1 MTTTVADLL
10 KTKTLGAITVPSDAT
25 VGAAIETM
33 YLHRVGAVIVAEVG
47 DETHPVGIFTE
58 RDILR
63 LYAEG
68 HHDFATQTIGE
79 HMTKQLVVGAPS
91 NRLDDVLAL
100 MTERRFRHMPV
111 LDNGQ
116 LIGVISI
123 GDLVK
128 AKLARATADADAL
141 RDYIHT

>member
-1 MTTTVADLL
+1 MLTIADLL
-10 KTKTLGAITVPSDAT
+10 KNKTLGAITVPPDAT
-25 VGAAIETM
+25 VGSAIETM
-33 YLHRVGAVIVAEVG
+33 YLHRVGAVIVAETG

-58 RDILR
+58 RDVLR

-68 HHDFATQTIGE
+68 HQDFAHEKIGTC
-79 HMTKQLVVGAPS
+79 MTKQLIVGAPT
-91 NRLDDVLAL
+91 NNLDDVLAI

-111 LDNGQ
+111 LENGQ

-128 AKLARATADADAL
+128 AKLARTTADVEAL
-141 RDYIHT
+141 REYINN